1 MCLCPLPGSYSNG
14 LITSTLLSLP
24 EIKSEEGVWHIFQ
37 LSINPK
43 SYCELALCTT
53 ASWFGLQ
60 DKLGAWGKL
69 VGDGVLR
76 IGEIKDEPGNRGSTL
91 GACVPRGCWTSCL
104 WPIAPSRCAL
114 AGWLGA
120 REAIK
125 DPLKFA
131 LLLPERSSTAITASS
146 TRKTQGDKRRCPGFK
161 GVV

>member
-24 EIKSEEGVWHIFQ
+24 KIKEYGTFVQ
-37 LSINPK
+37 LSIINPK

>member
-1 MCLCPLPGSYSNG
+1 MAGFSALYN
-14 LITSTLLSLP
+14 
-24 EIKSEEGVWHIFQ
+24 
-37 LSINPK
+37 NPK

-60 DKLGAWGKL
+60 DKWGAWGKL

-104 WPIAPSRCAL
+104 WPIAPYRCAL

>member
-1 MCLCPLPGSYSNG
+1 MAGFSALNN
-14 LITSTLLSLP
+14 
-24 EIKSEEGVWHIFQ
+24 
-37 LSINPK
+37 NPK